1 MIQYGRVQ
9 CITLVFLSALE
20 SSCLSLNIKPLSN
33 VVQKLTGANPSSAE
47 KSAQL
52 LLQELN
58 LQASTTPRLAYAR
71 TERIPSLLISSV
83 APILRR
89 ATGVFPCNFKV
100 QLVDRNETIY
110 SYVAFDTINKQ
121 LSETGYANVPPLPL
135 VLYEN
140 ESDADSK
147 LVREACSMLSLIVTV
162 YPMPING
169 PRYRNTINPN
179 DFINPK
185 ITPTVPNDSKFPY
198 LYDPN
203 TSVKLAGSR
212 RIIDFLFTKYGPPG
226 QPIPDT
232 LQQPMNGVN
241 FPRLAASLG
250 VSVLVNNAGGTY
262 KDSKIPN
269 NIQPIVLYAYEG
281 SPFCKVV
288 RETLCSY
295 EIPHTI
301 YYTPR
306 GGVNRQRLY
315 DLTQRFQVPY
325 IQDPNTGIELF
336 ESEAIV
342 EYFRKQ
348 YGIQQSTVNNI

>member
-1 MIQYGRVQ
+1 VIQKF
-9 CITLVFLSALE
+9 TSA
-20 SSCLSLNIKPLSN
+20 
-33 VVQKLTGANPSSAE
+33 SAINRPNGKE
-47 KSAQL
+47 QSAQQ

-71 TERIPSLLISSV
+71 TERIPSLLISSA

-89 ATGVFPCNFKV
+89 ATGVFPCNYKV
-100 QLVDRNETIY
+100 QLVDRNETLY
-110 SYVAFDTINKQ
+110 SYVAFDNINKQ
-121 LSETGYANVPPLPL
+121 LSETGYSNIPSLPL

-147 LVREACSMLSLIVTV
+147 LVREACSILSLVVTI

-169 PRYRNTINPN
+169 PRYRNKINPN
-179 DFINPK
+179 DFINTKSAPS
-185 ITPTVPNDSKFPY
+185 NDSNFPY
-198 LYDPN
+198 FYDPN

-212 RIIDFLFTKYGPPG
+212 KIIDYVFTKYGPPG

-232 LQQPMNGVN
+232 LQQPMTGMN

-262 KDSKIPN
+262 VDSNVPSN
-269 NIQPIVLYAYEG
+269 VQPIVIYAYEG

-288 RETLCSY
+288 REALCSH

-306 GGVNRQRLY
+306 GSINRQRLY
-315 DLTQRFQVPY
+315 DLTKRFQVPY

-342 EYFRKQ
+342 EYICKQ
-348 YGIQQSTVNNI
+348 YGIQRSSVKTI

>member
-1 MIQYGRVQ
+1 MNCQVVWS
-9 CITLVFLSALE
+9 ITLVLLAAIE
-20 SSCLSLNIKPLSN
+20 SPCLGFGLNPLSD
-33 VVQKLTGANPSSAE
+33 VIQKLTSNNSNKKDSS
-47 KSAQL
+47 QL

-71 TERIPSLLISSV
+71 TERIPSLLISSA

-89 ATGVFPCNFKV
+89 ASGVFPCNYKV
-100 QLVDRNETIY
+100 QLIDRNQTIY
-110 SYVAFDTINKQ
+110 SYVAFDNINKQ
-121 LSETGYANVPPLPL
+121 LSETGFANIPPLPL
-135 VLYEN
+135 ILYES

-147 LVREACSMLSLIVTV
+147 LVREACSMLSLIVTM

-169 PRYRNTINPN
+169 PRYRNKINPN
-179 DFINPK
+179 DFINTKSPSTT
-185 ITPTVPNDSKFPY
+185 IPNDSTFPY
-198 LYDPN
+198 LLDPN

-212 RIIDFLFTKYGPPG
+212 RIIDYIFTKYGPPG
-226 QPIPDT
+226 QPVPDM

-250 VSVLVNNAGGTY
+250 VSFIVNNAGGTY
-262 KDSKIPN
+262 IDSNLPN
-269 NIQPIVLYAYEG
+269 NVQPFVLYAYEG

-306 GGVNRQRLY
+306 GSVNRQRLY
-315 DLTQRFQVPY
+315 DETKRFQVPY
-325 IQDPNTGIELF
+325 IQDPNTGIDLF

-342 EYFRKQ
+342 EYIQKQ
-348 YGIQQSTVNNI
+348 YGIQQSTVNFI